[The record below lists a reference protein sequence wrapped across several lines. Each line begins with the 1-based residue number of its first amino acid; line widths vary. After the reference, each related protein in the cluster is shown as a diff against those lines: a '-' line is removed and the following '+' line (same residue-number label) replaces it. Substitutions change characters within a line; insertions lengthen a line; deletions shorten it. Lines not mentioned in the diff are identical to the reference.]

1 MNMMMR
7 NNFAKAY
14 SNTAV
19 ESAVSE
25 ASPHKLVEMLYDGAI
40 KNLNLGKIF
49 LEQKN
54 FEKKALHLN
63 KALSIIAA
71 LQAGVDYEK
80 GGEVAANLGGLYDY
94 CYRTVFQ
101 ASTRNDVVK
110 IDEVIDLIK
119 PIAEAWKQMPDNI
132 KRVSKDQLDRMSAA

>member
-1 MNMMMR
+1 MR
-7 NNFAKAY
+7 SNFAKAY

-25 ASPHKLVEMLYDGAI
+25 ASPHKLVELLYDGLL

-49 LEQKN
+49 IQQQN
-54 FEKKALHLN
+54 FEKKAEHLN

-71 LQAGVDYEK
+71 LQAGVDLDK
-80 GGEVAANLGGLYDY
+80 GKDAAENFADLYWY
-94 CYRTVFQ
+94 CHQQTFK
-101 ASTRNDVVK
+101 ASSKNDEQL

-119 PIAEAWKQMPDNI
+119 PISEAWKAMPNNI
-132 KRVSKDQLDRMSAA
+132 KRVSKEQLDSIGVV

>member
-1 MNMMMR
+1 MR

-25 ASPHKLVEMLYDGAI
+25 ATPHKLVELLYEGAL

-49 LEQKN
+49 IQQKN
-54 FEKKALHLN
+54 YEKKAEHLN

-71 LQAGVDYEK
+71 LQAGVDLDK
-80 GGEVAANLGGLYDY
+80 GKDAAENFANLYRY
-94 CYRTVFQ
+94 CYEQVFK
-101 ASTRNDVVK
+101 ASSKNDVSL
-110 IDEVIDLIK
+110 IDEVIELIK
-119 PIAEAWKQMPDNI
+119 PIAEAWTAMPDNI
-132 KRVSKDQLDRMSAA
+132 KRVSKEQLDRIGTI